1 MDQQIAQLEE
11 QANRLQQQLA
21 RIRQTQDP
29 QERER
34 LLQEEWSAMQSAMQS
49 MQRQGGEGTAGC
61 GCC

>member
-1 MDQQIAQLEE
+1 M
-11 QANRLQQQLA
+11 QQQLA

-34 LLQEEWSAMQSAMQS
+34 LLQEEWGAMQSAMQS
-49 MQRQGGEGTAGC
+49 MQRQGCVGTAGC